1 MKYVP
6 ILQEL
11 LESDTYILLLLGIII
26 SVIAG
31 LRLKGRKRLGL
42 ALLGSA
48 VAYGACEC
56 LSRFHTNFMLELIL
70 LFVGTAALGCCIGF
84 AVCLVIRAIRR
95 KGH

>member
-11 LESDTYILLLLGIII
+11 LESDTYILLLIGIII
-26 SVIAG
+26 SVIVG

-48 VAYGACEC
+48 VAYVGCEC

-84 AVCLVIRAIRR
+84 AVCLVIGAIRR